1 MGQNQDVISDLN
13 VGTEHNGAMK
23 NQPPTT
29 GAIASEE
36 AEDKDHKPASAG
48 VGKRKEKRKEKEK
61 EKGKRKEKGKC
72 PKMKKGQKRGGNVV
86 EVGKIFRGGR
96 GGTKMKKVRK
106 NMGDWGK
113 ENNPGGDV

>member
-48 VGKRKEKRKEKEK
+48 VAMSSSVKSRS
-61 EKGKRKEKGKC
+61 
-72 PKMKKGQKRGGNVV
+72 MA
-86 EVGKIFRGGR
+86 EVAAYSGR
-96 GGTKMKKVRK
+96 CLSVLGCIRTPMIPSAAITVQG
-106 NMGDWGK
+106 
-113 ENNPGGDV
+113 